1 MYQHSGRCRD
11 LDLEEQSVSFR
22 EQDLS
27 PKLSVQNNQ
36 FVAFISCSF
45 LLLQKRTKKAG
56 PKSMYNPIPA
66 LALIK
71 LLYYCGEQQCSPDAR
86 IKFNIVSFFPLSVSD
101 TVSLLS
107 GKS

>member
-1 MYQHSGRCRD
+1 MFFFAPAKKNMKSRAEIDVQPDSG
-11 LDLEEQSVSFR
+11 
-22 EQDLS
+22 
-27 PKLSVQNNQ
+27 
-36 FVAFISCSF
+36 
-45 LLLQKRTKKAG
+45 
-56 PKSMYNPIPA
+56 
-66 LALIK
+66 IK